1 MDNLII
7 SVHELNTYVSDKLS
21 ADPFLEEVWVR
32 GEITDFKFK
41 HNMAYFSLKDEQSI
55 VECMLFNCDEVMQYI
70 EQLYDGQTIVV
81 RGDISVYWKNGK
93 YRIIVKEI
101 TFAGM
106 GELYAKFNILKE
118 RLEMQGIFAEEH
130 KKALPKIPQKIGIVT
145 SKSGAVIEDIKNIAN
160 RRNPLI
166 RLLLYSVKVQGE
178 DAPSEIVKGIEYF
191 NKHTDVDLLIVGRG
205 GGSAEDLFAFNDES
219 VVMAIYHSK
228 IPVISAVGHE
238 TDFTLSDMAAD
249 LRAPTPSAAAEI
261 AITLKDE
268 LVSSI
273 KAYKYQIQDI
283 MKTIFYEK
291 RMQIKYNQSLL
302 SKDAVYAKINLAR
315 YAVQSNTVQ
324 IEMQAKTLYN
334 RLKVLYNH
342 YKTSIELLNP
352 MGAFERGYSVA
363 IKNGSEIKSIK
374 DVAIG
379 DEIKILLKDGTLLA
393 GIMHKEENK

>member
-1 MDNLII
+1 
-7 SVHELNTYVSDKLS
+7 
-21 ADPFLEEVWVR
+21 
-32 GEITDFKFK
+32 
-41 HNMAYFSLKDEQSI
+41 
-55 VECMLFNCDEVMQYI
+55 
-70 EQLYDGQTIVV
+70 
-81 RGDISVYWKNGK
+81 
-93 YRIIVKEI
+93 
-101 TFAGM
+101 
-106 GELYAKFNILKE
+106 
-118 RLEMQGIFAEEH
+118 
-130 KKALPKIPQKIGIVT
+130 
-145 SKSGAVIEDIKNIAN
+145 
-160 RRNPLI
+160 
-166 RLLLYSVKVQGE
+166 
-178 DAPSEIVKGIEYF
+178 EYF

-261 AITLKDE
+261 AIALKDE

-315 YAVQSNTVQ
+315 YDVQSNTVQ
-324 IEMQAKTLYN
+324 IEVQAKTLYN

-363 IKNGSEIKSIK
+363 IKNGSEIKSIQ
-374 DVAIG
+374 DVTIG

>member
-106 GELYAKFNILKE
+106 GEMYAKFNILKE
-118 RLEMQGIFAEEH
+118 RLETQGIFAEEH

-191 NKHTDVDLLIVGRG
+191 NKYTDVDLLIVGRG

>member
-261 AITLKDE
+261 AIALKDE

>member
-106 GELYAKFNILKE
+106 GEMYAKFNILKE

-261 AITLKDE
+261 AIALKDE

-363 IKNGSEIKSIK
+363 IKNGTEIKSIQ
-374 DVAIG
+374 DVTIG

>member
-118 RLEMQGIFAEEH
+118 RLETQGIFAEEH

-363 IKNGSEIKSIK
+363 IKNGSEIKSIQ

>member
-118 RLEMQGIFAEEH
+118 RLETQGIFAEEH

-261 AITLKDE
+261 AIALKDE

-363 IKNGSEIKSIK
+363 IKNGTEIKSIQ
-374 DVAIG
+374 DVTIG

>member
-106 GELYAKFNILKE
+106 GEMYAKFNILKE
-118 RLEMQGIFAEEH
+118 RLETQGIFAEEH

-249 LRAPTPSAAAEI
+249 LRAPTP
-261 AITLKDE
+261 
-268 LVSSI
+268 
-273 KAYKYQIQDI
+273 
-283 MKTIFYEK
+283 
-291 RMQIKYNQSLL
+291 
-302 SKDAVYAKINLAR
+302 
-315 YAVQSNTVQ
+315 
-324 IEMQAKTLYN
+324 
-334 RLKVLYNH
+334 
-342 YKTSIELLNP
+342 
-352 MGAFERGYSVA
+352 
-363 IKNGSEIKSIK
+363 
-374 DVAIG
+374 
-379 DEIKILLKDGTLLA
+379 
-393 GIMHKEENK
+393 

>member
-1 MDNLII
+1 
-7 SVHELNTYVSDKLS
+7 
-21 ADPFLEEVWVR
+21 
-32 GEITDFKFK
+32 
-41 HNMAYFSLKDEQSI
+41 
-55 VECMLFNCDEVMQYI
+55 
-70 EQLYDGQTIVV
+70 
-81 RGDISVYWKNGK
+81 
-93 YRIIVKEI
+93 
-101 TFAGM
+101 
-106 GELYAKFNILKE
+106 
-118 RLEMQGIFAEEH
+118 
-130 KKALPKIPQKIGIVT
+130 
-145 SKSGAVIEDIKNIAN
+145 
-160 RRNPLI
+160 
-166 RLLLYSVKVQGE
+166 
-178 DAPSEIVKGIEYF
+178 APSEIVKGIEYF

-363 IKNGSEIKSIK
+363 IKNGTEIKSIQ

>member
-118 RLEMQGIFAEEH
+118 RLETQGIFAEEH

-363 IKNGSEIKSIK
+363 IKNGTEIKSIQ
-374 DVAIG
+374 DVTIG

>member
-106 GELYAKFNILKE
+106 GEMYAKFNILKE

-261 AITLKDE
+261 AIALKDE

-324 IEMQAKTLYN
+324 IEVQAKTLYN

>member
-106 GELYAKFNILKE
+106 GEMYAKFNILKE

-261 AITLKDE
+261 AIALKDE

-363 IKNGSEIKSIK
+363 IKNGTEIKSIQ
-374 DVAIG
+374 DVTIG

-393 GIMHKEENK
+393 GIMQKEENK

>member
-118 RLEMQGIFAEEH
+118 RLETQGIFAEEH

-261 AITLKDE
+261 AIALKDE